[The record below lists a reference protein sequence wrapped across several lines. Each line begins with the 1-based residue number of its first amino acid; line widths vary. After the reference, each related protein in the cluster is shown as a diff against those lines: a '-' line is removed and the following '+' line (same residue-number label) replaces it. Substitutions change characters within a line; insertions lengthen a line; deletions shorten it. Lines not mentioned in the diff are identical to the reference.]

1 MAEEQQSQMVFDS
14 NEELNDALN
23 ITDPALSGDSLF
35 SEARPP
41 SRRGNP
47 TSPLT
52 VAPLQTQPGTDQPTA
67 AQPLNPRDLK

>member
-14 NEELNDALN
+14 DDELNDAMN
-23 ITDPALSGDSLF
+23 ISDPALSGESI

-47 TSPLT
+47 TSPLAI
-52 VAPLQTQPGTDQPTA
+52 APL
-67 AQPLNPRDLK
+67 PLSNMEQNY